1 MILLAEQAR
10 HQVFPGRGELIP
22 TGPQFVT
29 EANAADVI
37 RLSAEG
43 IR

>member
-1 MILLAEQAR
+1 MELAERAR
-10 HQVFPGRGELIP
+10 YGGFPREGELIP

-29 EANAADVI
+29 RANAADVL

-43 IR
+43 YR